1 MASRNSYITG
11 RVEYKNCLVLA
22 NFMHFSRLE
31 QCLIK
36 IPKQESLRKV
46 EKMNDQASAEKI
58 ATAKSITRLNRV
70 PEKVRTK
77 LKSFT
82 VKDNKGLLV
91 GQIKEVYF
99 DANGQLNF
107 VVAGLGSE
115 NTRIFILSIKL
126 LKKVDYHQKALFL
139 SINSAQVD
147 LLPGVSA
154 NAGRQSLENASE
166 PHSEFNN
173 SELTNPSTV
182 MSNLTDA
189 DRTDEN
195 LETEEDEEN
204 LDIVDQEVIRL
215 LEERLVINRS
225 KRKVGEVIV
234 RKEIETRMVQVPI
247 QWEKLIVEQVGDDP
261 KVLAEI
267 DLGEGSITGIDLT
280 EIKSDR
286 QEPTVKAEFTSVQ
299 KASKILNSIASQP
312 RHGCVKVRLELVLE
326 NKQLEDTYQK
336 WITENHSDS

>member
-1 MASRNSYITG
+1 
-11 RVEYKNCLVLA
+11 
-22 NFMHFSRLE
+22 
-31 QCLIK
+31 
-36 IPKQESLRKV
+36 
-46 EKMNDQASAEKI
+46 MNGQASAEKI

-82 VKDNKGLLV
+82 VKDNQGHLAGK
-91 GQIKEVYF
+91 IKDVYF

-107 VVAGLGSE
+107 VVAGLGTE
-115 NTRIFILSIKL
+115 NTRIFLVSIKL

-139 SINSAQVD
+139 SINSDRVD
-147 LLPGVSA
+147 RLPGISA
-154 NAGRQSLENASE
+154 NAEPQSLEISSEHSSEAS
-166 PHSEFNN
+166 N
-173 SELTNPSTV
+173 SESTNPSTV

-189 DRTDEN
+189 DRPNEH
-195 LETEEDEEN
+195 LETTQDEEDF
-204 LDIVDQEVIRL
+204 DIVDQDVIRL

-247 QWEKLIVEQVGDDP
+247 QWEKLIIEQVGDDP

-267 DLGEGSITGIDLT
+267 DLGEGNITGVDLT

-286 QEPTVKAEFTSVQ
+286 QEPTVKAEYTSVQ
-299 KASKILNSIASQP
+299 KASKILNAIASQP

-326 NKQLEDTYQK
+326 DKQLEDTYQK
-336 WITENHSDS
+336 WMTENHSDDHNQKLN

>member
-1 MASRNSYITG
+1 
-11 RVEYKNCLVLA
+11 
-22 NFMHFSRLE
+22 
-31 QCLIK
+31 
-36 IPKQESLRKV
+36 
-46 EKMNDQASAEKI
+46 MNGQASAEKI
-58 ATAKSITRLNRV
+58 ATAKSIARLTRV

-82 VKDNKGLLV
+82 VKDNQGYLV
-91 GQIKEVYF
+91 GKIKDVYF

-115 NTRIFILSIKL
+115 NLRTFIVSIKL
-126 LKKVDYHQKALFL
+126 LKKVDYHEKALFL
-139 SINSAQVD
+139 SINSEQVD
-147 LLPGVSA
+147 MLPRVSG
-154 NAGRQSLENASE
+154 AGHQSLENASE
-166 PHSEFNN
+166 PQSEFNN

-195 LETEEDEEN
+195 LETDEDEEN
-204 LDIVDQEVIRL
+204 FDIVDQEVIRL

-312 RHGCVKVRLELVLE
+312 HHGCVKVRLEIVLE
-326 NKQLEDTYQK
+326 NQQLEDTYQK
-336 WITENHSDS
+336 WLTENHSDS

>member
-1 MASRNSYITG
+1 
-11 RVEYKNCLVLA
+11 
-22 NFMHFSRLE
+22 
-31 QCLIK
+31 
-36 IPKQESLRKV
+36 
-46 EKMNDQASAEKI
+46 MNGQASAEKI

-82 VKDNKGLLV
+82 VKDNQGHLV
-91 GQIKEVYF
+91 GKVKDVYF

-115 NTRIFILSIKL
+115 NTRIFLLSVKL
-126 LKKVDYHQKALFL
+126 LKKVDYHQKALFVT
-139 SINSAQVD
+139 INSEQVD
-147 LLPGVSA
+147 LLPVVSA
-154 NAGRQSLENASE
+154 NGGHPYLEKASE
-166 PHSEFNN
+166 PDSEFSN

-189 DRTDEN
+189 DRTDAN
-195 LETEEDEEN
+195 LETDRDEEN
-204 LDIVDQEVIRL
+204 FDIVDREVIRL

-225 KRKVGEVIV
+225 KRKVGEVKV

-267 DLGEGSITGIDLT
+267 NLGEGNITGIDLT

-326 NKQLEDTYQK
+326 DKQLEDTYQK
-336 WITENHSDS
+336 WMTEHHSES

>member
-1 MASRNSYITG
+1 
-11 RVEYKNCLVLA
+11 
-22 NFMHFSRLE
+22 
-31 QCLIK
+31 
-36 IPKQESLRKV
+36 
-46 EKMNDQASAEKI
+46 MNGQASAEKI

-82 VKDNKGLLV
+82 VKDNQGHLV
-91 GQIKEVYF
+91 GKVKDVYF
-99 DANGQLNF
+99 DAKGQLNF

-115 NTRIFILSIKL
+115 NTRIFLLSVKL
-126 LKKVDYHQKALFL
+126 LKKVDYHQKALFVT
-139 SINSAQVD
+139 INSDQVD
-147 LLPGVSA
+147 LLPVVSA
-154 NAGRQSLENASE
+154 NGGPPYLENASE
-166 PHSEFNN
+166 PDSEFSNR
-173 SELTNPSTV
+173 ELTNPSTV

-189 DRTDEN
+189 DRTDAN
-195 LETEEDEEN
+195 WETDQDEEN
-204 LDIVDQEVIRL
+204 FDIVDQEVIRL

-267 DLGEGSITGIDLT
+267 DLGEGNITGIDLT

-286 QEPTVKAEFTSVQ
+286 EEPTVKAEFTSVQ

-326 NKQLEDTYQK
+326 DKQLEDTYQK
-336 WITENHSDS
+336 WMTEHHSES

>member
-1 MASRNSYITG
+1 
-11 RVEYKNCLVLA
+11 
-22 NFMHFSRLE
+22 
-31 QCLIK
+31 
-36 IPKQESLRKV
+36 
-46 EKMNDQASAEKI
+46 MNGQASAENI
-58 ATAKSITRLNRV
+58 ATAKSITRLNQV
-70 PEKVRTK
+70 PEKVRSK
-77 LKSFT
+77 LQTFT

-91 GQIKEVYF
+91 GKIKDVYF

-115 NTRIFILSIKL
+115 NTRIFIVSIKL

-139 SINSAQVD
+139 SINSDQAD
-147 LLPGVSA
+147 LLPGVSP
-154 NAGRQSLENASE
+154 AGRQSLENASE

-195 LETEEDEEN
+195 LETDEDEEN
-204 LDIVDQEVIRL
+204 FDIVDQEVIRL

-312 RHGCVKVRLELVLE
+312 RHGCVKVRLEIVLE

-336 WITENHSDS
+336 WLTENHSDS

>member
-1 MASRNSYITG
+1 
-11 RVEYKNCLVLA
+11 
-22 NFMHFSRLE
+22 
-31 QCLIK
+31 
-36 IPKQESLRKV
+36 
-46 EKMNDQASAEKI
+46 MNGQASAEKI

-82 VKDNKGLLV
+82 VKDNQGHLV
-91 GQIKEVYF
+91 GKVKDVYF
-99 DANGQLNF
+99 DANGKLNF

-115 NTRIFILSIKL
+115 NARIFLLSVKL
-126 LKKVDYHQKALFL
+126 LKKVDYHQKALFVT
-139 SINSAQVD
+139 INSDQVD
-147 LLPGVSA
+147 LLPVVSA
-154 NAGRQSLENASE
+154 NGGHPYLENASE
-166 PHSEFNN
+166 PDSEFSN

-189 DRTDEN
+189 DRTDAN
-195 LETEEDEEN
+195 WETDQDEEN

-267 DLGEGSITGIDLT
+267 DLGEGHITGIDLT

-286 QEPTVKAEFTSVQ
+286 HEPTVKAEFTSVQ

-326 NKQLEDTYQK
+326 DKQLEDTYQK
-336 WITENHSDS
+336 WMTEHHSES

>member
-1 MASRNSYITG
+1 
-11 RVEYKNCLVLA
+11 
-22 NFMHFSRLE
+22 
-31 QCLIK
+31 
-36 IPKQESLRKV
+36 
-46 EKMNDQASAEKI
+46 MNGQASAEKI
-58 ATAKSITRLNRV
+58 ATAKSITPLNRV

-82 VKDNKGLLV
+82 VKDNQGHLV
-91 GQIKEVYF
+91 GKVKDVYF
-99 DANGQLNF
+99 DDNGQLNF

-115 NTRIFILSIKL
+115 NTRLFLLSIKL
-126 LKKVDYHQKALFL
+126 LKKVDYHEKSLFV
-139 SINSAQVD
+139 SINSAQVE
-147 LLPGVSA
+147 LLPGIST
-154 NAGRQSLENASE
+154 NSGRPYLENASAE

-173 SELTNPSTV
+173 TELTKPSKV

-189 DRTDEN
+189 DRTDES
-195 LETEEDEEN
+195 LETDEDEEN

-326 NKQLEDTYQK
+326 DKQLEETYQK
-336 WITENHSDS
+336 WMTEHHSES

>member
-1 MASRNSYITG
+1 
-11 RVEYKNCLVLA
+11 
-22 NFMHFSRLE
+22 
-31 QCLIK
+31 
-36 IPKQESLRKV
+36 
-46 EKMNDQASAEKI
+46 MNGQASAEKI

-70 PEKVRTK
+70 PEKVKTK

-82 VKDNKGLLV
+82 VKDNTGLLV
-91 GQIKEVYF
+91 GKIKDVYF

-115 NTRIFILSIKL
+115 NTRIFIVSIKL
-126 LKKVDYHQKALFL
+126 LKNVDYHQKSLFL
-139 SINSAQVD
+139 SINSAQAD
-147 LLPGVSA
+147 LLPGVSP
-154 NAGRQSLENASE
+154 AGRQSLENASE

-182 MSNLTDA
+182 MSNLTDT

-195 LETEEDEEN
+195 LETDEDEEN
-204 LDIVDQEVIRL
+204 FDIVDQEVIRL

-312 RHGCVKVRLELVLE
+312 RHGCVKVRLEIVLE

-336 WITENHSDS
+336 WLTENHSDS

>member
-1 MASRNSYITG
+1 MNG
-11 RVEYKNCLVLA
+11 R
-22 NFMHFSRLE
+22 
-31 QCLIK
+31 
-36 IPKQESLRKV
+36 
-46 EKMNDQASAEKI
+46 ASAEKI

-82 VKDNKGLLV
+82 VKDNQGHLV
-91 GQIKEVYF
+91 GQVKDVYF
-99 DANGQLNF
+99 DTNGQLNF
-107 VVAGLGSE
+107 VVVGLGSE
-115 NTRIFILSIKL
+115 NTRTFLLSIKL
-126 LKKVDYHQKALFL
+126 LKKVDYHQKALFVT
-139 SINSAQVD
+139 INSDQVD
-147 LLPGVSA
+147 LLPVVSA
-154 NAGRQSLENASE
+154 NGEHPYLENASE
-166 PHSEFNN
+166 RPSEFSN

-189 DRTDEN
+189 DLTDPN
-195 LETEEDEEN
+195 LETDEDEEN

-267 DLGEGSITGIDLT
+267 DLGEGNITGIDLT
-280 EIKSDR
+280 EIQSAR

-326 NKQLEDTYQK
+326 DKQLEDTYQK
-336 WITENHSDS
+336 WMTEHHSES

>member
-1 MASRNSYITG
+1 
-11 RVEYKNCLVLA
+11 
-22 NFMHFSRLE
+22 
-31 QCLIK
+31 
-36 IPKQESLRKV
+36 
-46 EKMNDQASAEKI
+46 MNGQASAEKI

-70 PEKVRTK
+70 PEKVKTK

-82 VKDNKGLLV
+82 VKDNTGLLV
-91 GQIKEVYF
+91 GKIKDVYF

-115 NTRIFILSIKL
+115 NTRIFIVSIKL
-126 LKKVDYHQKALFL
+126 LKKVDYHQKSLFL
-139 SINSAQVD
+139 SINSAQAD
-147 LLPGVSA
+147 LLPGVSP
-154 NAGRQSLENASE
+154 AGRQSLENASE

-195 LETEEDEEN
+195 LETDQDEEN

-312 RHGCVKVRLELVLE
+312 RHGCVKVRIELVLE

-336 WITENHSDS
+336 WMTENHSES

>member
-1 MASRNSYITG
+1 
-11 RVEYKNCLVLA
+11 
-22 NFMHFSRLE
+22 
-31 QCLIK
+31 
-36 IPKQESLRKV
+36 
-46 EKMNDQASAEKI
+46 MNGQASAEKI
-58 ATAKSITRLNRV
+58 ANAKSITRLNRV

-82 VKDNKGLLV
+82 VKDNQGHLV
-91 GQIKEVYF
+91 GKIKDVYF
-99 DANGQLNF
+99 DADGQLNF
-107 VVAGLGSE
+107 VVAGLGRE
-115 NTRIFILSIKL
+115 NTRIFLVSVKL
-126 LKKVDYHQKALFL
+126 LKKVDYHQKTLFV
-139 SINSAQVD
+139 SINSQQVD
-147 LLPGVSA
+147 MLPVISG
-154 NAGRQSLENASE
+154 NDGLQSLENPSAE
-166 PHSEFNN
+166 RHSEVSN
-173 SELTNPSTV
+173 SESTNPSTV

-189 DRTDEN
+189 DRTNEN
-195 LETEEDEEN
+195 LETSEEEEDF
-204 LDIVDQEVIRL
+204 DIVDQDVIRL

-267 DLGEGSITGIDLT
+267 DLGEGNITGIDLT

-312 RHGCVKVRLELVLE
+312 RHGCIKVRIELVLE
-326 NKQLEDTYQK
+326 NKQLEETYQK
-336 WITENHSDS
+336 WMTESHSDS

>member
-1 MASRNSYITG
+1 M
-11 RVEYKNCLVLA
+11 NC
-22 NFMHFSRLE
+22 
-31 QCLIK
+31 
-36 IPKQESLRKV
+36 
-46 EKMNDQASAEKI
+46 QASAEKI

-82 VKDNKGLLV
+82 VKDNQGHLAGK
-91 GQIKEVYF
+91 IKDVYF

-107 VVAGLGSE
+107 VVAGLGAE
-115 NTRIFILSIKL
+115 NSRIFLVSIKL

-139 SINSAQVD
+139 SINSDRVD
-147 LLPGVSA
+147 RLPGISA
-154 NAGRQSLENASE
+154 NAEPQSLEISSEHSSEAS
-166 PHSEFNN
+166 N
-173 SELTNPSTV
+173 SESTNPSTV

-189 DRTDEN
+189 DRPNEHLETDER
-195 LETEEDEEN
+195 EQDF
-204 LDIVDQEVIRL
+204 DIVDQDVIRL

-247 QWEKLIVEQVGDDP
+247 QWEKLIIEQVGDDP

-267 DLGEGSITGIDLT
+267 DLGEGNITGIDLT

-286 QEPTVKAEFTSVQ
+286 QEPTVKAEYTSVQ
-299 KASKILNSIASQP
+299 KASKILNAIASQP
-312 RHGCVKVRLELVLE
+312 RHGCVKVRIELVLE
-326 NKQLEDTYQK
+326 DKQLEDTYQK
-336 WITENHSDS
+336 WMTENHSDDHNQKLN

>member
-1 MASRNSYITG
+1 
-11 RVEYKNCLVLA
+11 
-22 NFMHFSRLE
+22 
-31 QCLIK
+31 
-36 IPKQESLRKV
+36 
-46 EKMNDQASAEKI
+46 MNGQASAEKI
-58 ATAKSITRLNRV
+58 ATAKSITRLNQV

-82 VKDNKGLLV
+82 VKDNQGHLV
-91 GQIKEVYF
+91 GKVKDVYF

-115 NTRIFILSIKL
+115 NTRTFLLSIKL
-126 LKKVDYHQKALFL
+126 LKKVDYHQKALFVT
-139 SINSAQVD
+139 INSGQID
-147 LLPGVSA
+147 LLPFVSA
-154 NAGRQSLENASE
+154 NGEHPYLENASGT
-166 PHSEFNN
+166 HSEFSN
-173 SELTNPSTV
+173 SELTNPSTD

-189 DRTDEN
+189 ELTDPN
-195 LETEEDEEN
+195 LETDEDEEN
-204 LDIVDQEVIRL
+204 FDIVDQEVIRL

-267 DLGEGSITGIDLT
+267 DLGEGNITGIDLT
-280 EIKSDR
+280 EVKSDR
-286 QEPTVKAEFTSVQ
+286 HEPTVKAEFTSVQ

-326 NKQLEDTYQK
+326 DKQLEDTYQK
-336 WITENHSDS
+336 WMTEHHSES

>member
-1 MASRNSYITG
+1 
-11 RVEYKNCLVLA
+11 
-22 NFMHFSRLE
+22 
-31 QCLIK
+31 
-36 IPKQESLRKV
+36 
-46 EKMNDQASAEKI
+46 MNGQASAEKV
-58 ATAKSITRLNRV
+58 ATAKSNTRLNRV

-82 VKDNKGLLV
+82 VKDNQGHLV
-91 GQIKEVYF
+91 GKIKDVYF

-107 VVAGLGSE
+107 VVSGLGRE
-115 NTRIFILSIKL
+115 NPRIFLVSIKL
-126 LKKVDYHQKALFL
+126 LKKVDYHQKSLFV
-139 SINSAQVD
+139 SINSDRVD
-147 LLPGVSA
+147 MLPGISGTA
-154 NAGRQSLENASE
+154 EYEYLENSSE
-166 PHSEFNN
+166 QLDEVSN
-173 SELTNPSTV
+173 SESTNPSTV

-189 DRTDEN
+189 DRKNEHLETDE
-195 LETEEDEEN
+195 DDEN
-204 LDIVDQEVIRL
+204 LDIVDREVIRL

-267 DLGEGSITGIDLT
+267 DLGEGNITGIDLT

-299 KASKILNSIASQP
+299 KASKILNAIASQP
-312 RHGCVKVRLELVLE
+312 RHGCVKVRLEIVLE
-326 NKQLEDTYQK
+326 DKQLEDTYQK
-336 WITENHSDS
+336 WMTESHSDK

>member
-1 MASRNSYITG
+1 M
-11 RVEYKNCLVLA
+11 NC
-22 NFMHFSRLE
+22 
-31 QCLIK
+31 
-36 IPKQESLRKV
+36 
-46 EKMNDQASAEKI
+46 QASAEKI

-82 VKDNKGLLV
+82 VKDNQGHLAGK
-91 GQIKEVYF
+91 IKDVYF

-107 VVAGLGSE
+107 VVAGLGAE
-115 NTRIFILSIKL
+115 NSRIFLVSIKL

-139 SINSAQVD
+139 SINSDRVD
-147 LLPGVSA
+147 RLPGISA
-154 NAGRQSLENASE
+154 NAEPQSLEISSEHSSEAS
-166 PHSEFNN
+166 N
-173 SELTNPSTV
+173 SESTNPSTV

-189 DRTDEN
+189 DRPNEH
-195 LETEEDEEN
+195 LETTQDEEDF
-204 LDIVDQEVIRL
+204 DIVDQDVIRL

-247 QWEKLIVEQVGDDP
+247 QWEKLIIEQVGDDP

-267 DLGEGSITGIDLT
+267 DLGEGNITGVDLT

-286 QEPTVKAEFTSVQ
+286 QEPTVKAEYTSVQ
-299 KASKILNSIASQP
+299 KASKILNAIASQP

-326 NKQLEDTYQK
+326 DKQLEDTYQK
-336 WITENHSDS
+336 WMTENHSDDHNQKLN

>member
-1 MASRNSYITG
+1 
-11 RVEYKNCLVLA
+11 
-22 NFMHFSRLE
+22 
-31 QCLIK
+31 
-36 IPKQESLRKV
+36 
-46 EKMNDQASAEKI
+46 MNRQASAEKI

-82 VKDNKGLLV
+82 VKDNQGHLV
-91 GQIKEVYF
+91 GKVKDVYF
-99 DANGQLNF
+99 DTNGQLNF
-107 VVAGLGSE
+107 VVTGLGSE
-115 NTRIFILSIKL
+115 NPRTFLLSIKL
-126 LKKVDYHQKALFL
+126 LKKVDYHQKALFVT
-139 SINSAQVD
+139 INSDQVD
-147 LLPGVSA
+147 MLPVVSA
-154 NAGRQSLENASE
+154 NGAHPYLENASE
-166 PHSEFNN
+166 PDSEFSN

-189 DRTDEN
+189 DLTDPN
-195 LETEEDEEN
+195 LETDEDEEN

-267 DLGEGSITGIDLT
+267 DLGEGKITGIDLR
-280 EIKSDR
+280 EIQSDR

-326 NKQLEDTYQK
+326 DKQLEDTYQK
-336 WITENHSDS
+336 WMTEHHSES

>member
-1 MASRNSYITG
+1 
-11 RVEYKNCLVLA
+11 
-22 NFMHFSRLE
+22 
-31 QCLIK
+31 
-36 IPKQESLRKV
+36 
-46 EKMNDQASAEKI
+46 MNGQASAEKI

-82 VKDNKGLLV
+82 VKDNKGQLV
-91 GQIKEVYF
+91 GKIKDVYF
-99 DANGQLNF
+99 DASGQLNF
-107 VVAGLGSE
+107 VVTGLGSE
-115 NTRIFILSIKL
+115 NTRVFIVSIKL

-139 SINSAQVD
+139 SINSAQAD
-147 LLPGVSA
+147 LLPRVLP
-154 NAGRQSLENASE
+154 AGLQSLENASE
-166 PHSEFNN
+166 PHSEINN
-173 SELTNPSTV
+173 TELTNPSTA

-195 LETEEDEEN
+195 LETDEDEEN
-204 LDIVDQEVIRL
+204 FDIVDQEVIRL

-280 EIKSDR
+280 EVKSDR

-312 RHGCVKVRLELVLE
+312 RHGCVKVRLEIVLE
-326 NKQLEDTYQK
+326 NQQLEDTYQK
-336 WITENHSDS
+336 WLAENHSDS

>member
-1 MASRNSYITG
+1 
-11 RVEYKNCLVLA
+11 
-22 NFMHFSRLE
+22 
-31 QCLIK
+31 
-36 IPKQESLRKV
+36 
-46 EKMNDQASAEKI
+46 MNGQASAEKI

-70 PEKVRTK
+70 PEKVKTK

-91 GQIKEVYF
+91 GKIKDVYF

-107 VVAGLGSE
+107 VVAGLGTE
-115 NTRIFILSIKL
+115 NTRVFIVSIKL

-139 SINSAQVD
+139 SINSEQAD
-147 LLPGVSA
+147 MLPGVSPA
-154 NAGRQSLENASE
+154 ERQSLENASE

-173 SELTNPSTV
+173 SELTNPSIV

-195 LETEEDEEN
+195 LETDEHEEN
-204 LDIVDQEVIRL
+204 FDIVDQEVIRL

-336 WITENHSDS
+336 WLAENHSDS

>member
-1 MASRNSYITG
+1 
-11 RVEYKNCLVLA
+11 
-22 NFMHFSRLE
+22 
-31 QCLIK
+31 
-36 IPKQESLRKV
+36 
-46 EKMNDQASAEKI
+46 MNGQASAEKI
-58 ATAKSITRLNRV
+58 ATAKSISRLNQV

-82 VKDNKGLLV
+82 VKDNQGHLAGK
-91 GQIKEVYF
+91 IKDVYF

-107 VVAGLGSE
+107 VVAGLGAE
-115 NTRIFILSIKL
+115 NSRIFLVSIKL
-126 LKKVDYHQKALFL
+126 LKKVDYHQKTLFL
-139 SINSAQVD
+139 SINSDRVD
-147 LLPGVSA
+147 RLPGISA
-154 NAGRQSLENASE
+154 NGEPQSLEISSEQSSEAS
-166 PHSEFNN
+166 N
-173 SELTNPSTV
+173 SESTNPSTV

-189 DRTDEN
+189 ELTNEN
-195 LETEEDEEN
+195 LETSEEEEN
-204 LDIVDQEVIRL
+204 FDIVDQDVIRL

-267 DLGEGSITGIDLT
+267 DLGEGNITGIDLT

-286 QEPTVKAEFTSVQ
+286 QDPTVKAEFTSVQ

-312 RHGCVKVRLELVLE
+312 RHGCVKVRIELVLE
-326 NKQLEDTYQK
+326 NKQLEETYQK
-336 WITENHSDS
+336 WMTESHSDDPNQKSN

>member
-1 MASRNSYITG
+1 
-11 RVEYKNCLVLA
+11 
-22 NFMHFSRLE
+22 
-31 QCLIK
+31 
-36 IPKQESLRKV
+36 
-46 EKMNDQASAEKI
+46 MNGQASAEKI

-82 VKDNKGLLV
+82 VKDNQGHLV
-91 GQIKEVYF
+91 GQVKDVYF

-107 VVAGLGSE
+107 VVAALGSE
-115 NTRIFILSIKL
+115 NPRTFLLSIKL
-126 LKKVDYHQKALFL
+126 LKKVDYHQKSLFVT
-139 SINSAQVD
+139 INSDQVD
-147 LLPGVSA
+147 ILPLVSA
-154 NAGRQSLENASE
+154 NGAHPYLENASE
-166 PHSEFNN
+166 THSEFSN
-173 SELTNPSTV
+173 SELTNPSTD

-189 DRTDEN
+189 ELTDPN
-195 LETEEDEEN
+195 LETDEDEDN
-204 LDIVDQEVIRL
+204 FDIVDQEVIRL

-267 DLGEGSITGIDLT
+267 DLGEGNITGIDLT
-280 EIKSDR
+280 EVKSDR
-286 QEPTVKAEFTSVQ
+286 HEPTVKAEFTSVQ
-299 KASKILNSIASQP
+299 KASRILNSIASQP

-326 NKQLEDTYQK
+326 DKQLEDTYQK
-336 WITENHSDS
+336 WMTEHHSES

>member
-1 MASRNSYITG
+1 
-11 RVEYKNCLVLA
+11 
-22 NFMHFSRLE
+22 
-31 QCLIK
+31 
-36 IPKQESLRKV
+36 
-46 EKMNDQASAEKI
+46 MNGQASAEKI
-58 ATAKSITRLNRV
+58 ATAKSIARLNRV

-82 VKDNKGLLV
+82 VKDNQGHLV
-91 GQIKEVYF
+91 GKVKDVYF
-99 DANGQLNF
+99 DPNGQLNF
-107 VVAGLGSE
+107 VVAGLGRE
-115 NTRIFILSIKL
+115 NTRTFLLSIKL
-126 LKKVDYHQKALFL
+126 LKKVDYHQKALFV
-139 SINSAQVD
+139 SINSDQVD
-147 LLPGVSA
+147 MLPAVSA
-154 NAGRQSLENASE
+154 NGGRESLENASE
-166 PHSEFNN
+166 AHSEFNN
-173 SELTNPSTV
+173 SELTHPSTV

-195 LETEEDEEN
+195 VETDEDEEN

-312 RHGCVKVRLELVLE
+312 R
-326 NKQLEDTYQK
+326 
-336 WITENHSDS
+336 

>member
-1 MASRNSYITG
+1 
-11 RVEYKNCLVLA
+11 
-22 NFMHFSRLE
+22 
-31 QCLIK
+31 
-36 IPKQESLRKV
+36 
-46 EKMNDQASAEKI
+46 MNGQASVEKI

-70 PEKVRTK
+70 PEKVKTK

-82 VKDNKGLLV
+82 VKDNKGQLV
-91 GQIKEVYF
+91 GKIKDVYF

-115 NTRIFILSIKL
+115 NSRLFIVSIKL

-139 SINSAQVD
+139 SINSEQAD
-147 LLPGVSA
+147 LLPGVSD
-154 NAGRQSLENASE
+154 AGPQSLENASE

-195 LETEEDEEN
+195 LDTDEDEEN
-204 LDIVDQEVIRL
+204 FDIVDQEVIRL

-312 RHGCVKVRLELVLE
+312 RHGCVKVRLEIVLE

-336 WITENHSDS
+336 WLTENHSDS

>member
-1 MASRNSYITG
+1 
-11 RVEYKNCLVLA
+11 
-22 NFMHFSRLE
+22 
-31 QCLIK
+31 
-36 IPKQESLRKV
+36 
-46 EKMNDQASAEKI
+46 MNGQASAEKI
-58 ATAKSITRLNRV
+58 ATAKSMTRLNRV

-77 LKSFT
+77 LKTFT
-82 VKDNKGLLV
+82 VKDNKGHLV
-91 GQIKEVYF
+91 GKIKDVYF
-99 DANGQLNF
+99 DDNGQLNF

-115 NTRIFILSIKL
+115 NTRIFLLSIKL
-126 LKKVDYHQKALFL
+126 LQKVDYHQKALFV
-139 SINSAQVD
+139 SINSDQVD
-147 LLPGVSA
+147 MLPAVSA
-154 NAGRQSLENASE
+154 NAEPQSLENASE
-166 PHSEFNN
+166 AHNEFNN
-173 SELTNPSTV
+173 TELTNPSTV

-195 LETEEDEEN
+195 LETDEDEEN

-326 NKQLEDTYQK
+326 DKQLEDTYQK
-336 WITENHSDS
+336 WMTENHSES